1 MKFRELFA
9 ESLMP
14 HVTLTLQK
22 IVKNGGLTDPTVEV
36 YILANLMQLV
46 KDSECF
52 SIDLDGHN
60 PTKEMIDA
68 VKALSKKEIV
78 DTAQFFIDKIHELED
93 TNTVFNPL
101 MDAGEWIRW
110 ATEGQGA

>member
-1 MKFRELFA
+1 MKFRELFS

-14 HVTLTLQK
+14 HVMLTLQK
-22 IVKNGGLTDPTVEV
+22 IVKNDGLTDPTVEV
-36 YILANLMQLV
+36 YILANLMQLI
-46 KDSECF
+46 KDSKSF

-68 VKALSKKEIV
+68 VKELSKKEIV
-78 DTAQFFIDKIHELED
+78 DVAKFFIDKIHELEE
-93 TNTVFNPL
+93 TNTCFNPT
-101 MDAGEWIRW
+101 MDAAAWIAW